1 MNQTEFARFR
11 KKIFDTIAVNRGTK
25 KIKTIKLE
33 KKSSEKE
40 KKLEAFENIKIT
52 DKSEMERNILLE
64 QYNLALLSLQI
75 EINNCENLGQRAI
88 ALLNYIVTASTGGD
102 IDAAEKN

>member
-1 MNQTEFARFR
+1 MNHTEFASFR

-40 KKLEAFENIKIT
+40 KN
-52 DKSEMERNILLE
+52 
-64 QYNLALLSLQI
+64 
-75 EINNCENLGQRAI
+75 
-88 ALLNYIVTASTGGD
+88 
-102 IDAAEKN
+102 